1 MSKTRGVNEFVRRRL
16 RELRQSKR
24 MRIKDLAQ
32 QSGIPT
38 GSYGCMESGFYNISL
53 DNLFRML
60 GVLEADIHDVWPV
73 ESVGSQTLDQPV
85 YLRKI
90 QEFRL
95 SEIVSL
101 SGAEGAALFCLEEEK
116 CKVLLYQNL
125 SDFLIDRLHFYLEDG
140 RSYDQGLWFEKQ
152 HGDQRYCLFLHAKG
166 CAPYLRQ
173 LIEHYLVVWA
183 HVFNRLTAQEIG
195 EKG

>member
-24 MRIKDLAQ
+24 MRIKDLAL

-38 GSYGCMESGFYNISL
+38 GSYGCLESGFYNISL

-60 GVLEADIHDVWPV
+60 GVLEADIHEVWPV
-73 ESVGSQTLDQPV
+73 ESVGAQTLDQPV

-101 SGAEGAALFCLEEEK
+101 SGAEGAALFCLEEQK

-173 LIEHYLVVWA
+173 LIEHYLIVWA
-183 HVFNRLTAQEIG
+183 HVCQHRRKRGPISPV
-195 EKG
+195 